1 MSATPDFAATL
12 LPADEITA
20 AVDGFLAASPATR
33 SWDVETGVDWD
44 DADAGLLTE
53 GQRSAVQ
60 FVTLIEDHLP
70 GYFDVYH
77 RWFPVDDSVDLPVFE
92 HNRELYHFTVR
103 WAVEEDTHARALAR
117 YQLASGMAE
126 RSALRTELAI
136 EGRKPFDLPYAHPVQ
151 FFAYALVQEKATQ
164 MYYQQLREVVGD
176 PALAGLLTRLS
187 RDEARHFSFMA
198 EVVTR
203 YLRVHGDAVV
213 DPIRDVVAGFR
224 MPLSDTLRGYWRW
237 ALRIADVA
245 DYDHTAAYEHLIK
258 VIDRA
263 VDARSD
269 RVGELVDFVGQCRA
283 LR

>member
-1 MSATPDFAATL
+1 MITTAGL
-12 LPADEITA
+12 LPVTELSA

-33 SWDVETGVDWD
+33 AWDVETAFDWTA
-44 DADAGLLTE
+44 ADANRLTE

-77 RWFPVDDSVDLPVFE
+77 RHFPVDDSVDLPTFE

-103 WAVEEDTHARALAR
+103 WALEEDTHARALTR
-117 YQLASGMAE
+117 YQEAAGMAE
-126 RSALRTELAI
+126 RATLRSELAI
-136 EGRKPFDLPYAHPVQ
+136 EGHKPFDLPYEHPVQ

-164 MYYQQLREVVGD
+164 MYYQQLREVVAD
-176 PALAGLLTRLS
+176 PVLAAVLTRLS

-203 YLRVHGDAVV
+203 YLRHDGDAVV
-213 DPIRDVVAGFR
+213 APIRDVIAHFR

-237 ALRIADVA
+237 ALRIAEVA
-245 DYDHTAAYEHLIK
+245 DYDHTAAYEHLVK

-263 VDARSD
+263 VDTRTEPVD
-269 RVGELVDFVGQCRA
+269 ELIAFVASCRTIA
-283 LR
+283 

>member
-1 MSATPDFAATL
+1 MISTQGL
-12 LPADEITA
+12 LPVADLTA
-20 AVDGFLAASPATR
+20 AVDGFLAASPAAR
-33 SWDVETGVDWD
+33 AWDVESAVDWAA
-44 DADAGLLTE
+44 ADAGRLTE
-53 GQRSAVQ
+53 GQRSAVE

-77 RWFPVDDSVDLPVFE
+77 RHFPVDDSVDLPTFE

-117 YQLASGMAE
+117 YQEAAGMAE
-126 RSALRTELAI
+126 RATLRSALAV
-136 EGRKPFDLPYAHPVQ
+136 EGHKPFELPYDHPVQ

-164 MYYQQLREVVGD
+164 MYYQQLRDVVGD
-176 PALAGLLTRLS
+176 PVLASVLTRLS

-203 YLRVHGDAVV
+203 YLRHDGDAVV
-213 DPIRDVVAGFR
+213 APIRDVIANFR

-245 DYDHTAAYEHLIK
+245 DYDHTAAYEHLVK

-263 VDARSD
+263 VDTRTEPVD
-269 RVGELVDFVGQCRA
+269 ELVTFVESCRTIA
-283 LR
+283 